1 MLKFNANQKYAT
13 SSESAAKILLLA
25 QKHHILLQ
33 KFASR
38 SDIPSGS
45 TVGSMM
51 AAQTGIDTVDLGIA
65 GLAMH
70 SIREVISAQD
80 EIALCNLFKLA
91 LEQETNESS

>member
-1 MLKFNANQKYAT
+1 
-13 SSESAAKILLLA
+13 
-25 QKHHILLQ
+25 
-33 KFASR
+33 
-38 SDIPSGS
+38 
-45 TVGSMM
+45 MM